1 MRRIVFLLLLPFAA
15 VTSLAQ
21 TYTVRDTSP
30 AECPLSITG
39 TLSFNGTPQPP
50 VRIFAHNHSAK
61 EVLALVA
68 MFDVTSP
75 DGSPMAVAL
84 EHEYFFRETT
94 ETAGGSTFAI
104 VNDHIDFPVYT
115 SEYILTPDGR
125 RFPVKYPP
133 PHAPE
138 VKVGFVQFEDGSIW
152 GDKRLGQ
159 TMIAE
164 RPIMMAYLQNL
175 LKRYSSGGEAAVKAT
190 LAEEISSNSPSLH
203 ALAHVLRQA
212 EAKDGMN
219 ALIELIR
226 QKIIAAEERQARL
239 NH

>member
-30 AECPLSITG
+30 ADCPISITG
-39 TLSFNGTPQPP
+39 KISFDGTPHPP
-50 VRIFAHNHSAK
+50 VTLIAHNHSTK
-61 EVLALVA
+61 EILALVA

-226 QKIIAAEERQARL
+226 QKIIAAEARQARL

>member
-30 AECPLSITG
+30 ADCPISITG
-39 TLSFNGTPQPP
+39 KISFDGTPHPP
-50 VRIFAHNHSAK
+50 VTLIAHNHSTK
-61 EVLALVA
+61 EILALVA